1 MDYYICTTCGTQ
13 FAQSETPSQAC
24 LICSD
29 KRQYIGYEGQQWT
42 TLAALQAGNFH
53 NVFKEYEPHLTG
65 IGTEPSFAIGQRALL
80 LQTDQGNVLW
90 DCISYLDGDTVA
102 AIQQRGGL
110 KAIAISHPHFYT
122 TMVEWAE
129 QFDAPIYLH
138 EANRRWVMRP
148 SERITFWP
156 GEALSLLDDV
166 TLVCLGGHF
175 SGSAVLH
182 WSGGADGKGI
192 LLTGDTIQVVA
203 DRTWVSFMYSFPNL
217 IPLPASE
224 IRRIR
229 DGIAPYSFGSLYGMR
244 FESVVATDAKNVVLR
259 SAGRYMRAL
268 EERLT

>member
-13 FAQSETPSQAC
+13 FAQSETPPQAC
-24 LICSD
+24 PICSD
-29 KRQYIGYEGQQWT
+29 QRQYIGYEGQTWT
-42 TLAALQAGNFH
+42 TLAAMQAGNFH
-53 NVFKEYEPHLTG
+53 TVFKDYEPHLTG
-65 IGTEPSFAIGQRALL
+65 IGTEPPFAIGQRALL

-90 DCISYLDGDTVA
+90 DCMSFLDSDTVA
-102 AIQQRGGL
+102 AIQRRGGL

-148 SERITFWP
+148 SEHITFWP
-156 GEALSLLDDV
+156 GEALSLLDEV
-166 TLVCLGGHF
+166 TLVRLGGHF

-182 WSGGADGKGI
+182 WSGGADGKGL

-203 DRTWVSFMYSFPNL
+203 DRNWVSFMYSFPNL
-217 IPLPASE
+217 IPLPVAA
-224 IRRIR
+224 IRRIC
-229 DGIAPYSFGSLYGMR
+229 DGIAPYSFERLYGMR
-244 FESVVATDAKNVVLR
+244 FESVVATDAKNIVLR
-259 SAGRYMRAL
+259 SAERYMRAL

>member
-1 MDYYICTTCGTQ
+1 MDCYICTTCGTQ
-13 FAQSETPSQAC
+13 FAQSATPPQAC
-24 LICSD
+24 PICSD
-29 KRQYIGYEGQQWT
+29 QRQYIGYEGQQWT

-90 DCISYLDGDTVA
+90 DCMSYLDGDTVT

-156 GEALSLLDDV
+156 SEALPLLDEV
-166 TLVCLGGHF
+166 TLVRLGGHF

-182 WSGGADGKGI
+182 WSGGADGKGM

-203 DRTWVSFMYSFPNL
+203 DRNWVSFMYSFPNL

-229 DGIAPYSFGSLYGMR
+229 DSIAPYSFERLYGMR
-244 FESVVATDAKNVVLR
+244 FESVVAADAKNVVLR
-259 SAGRYMRAL
+259 SAERYMRAL